1 MIADIAH
8 ELRNPLSTM
17 QGNLEGMIDGVLPLD
32 TSQVATVYDQTVLLS
47 RLVEDLRTLSL
58 AQAGELRLELEEAD
72 LGELVRGVVADFRP
86 LADSRKVALEVRA
99 IEEHPDVRIDS
110 LRISQVLANLLS
122 NALRHTLEGGR
133 IEIGITDGVPGI
145 EVSVTDSGSGIGLE
159 DLPHVF
165 ERFYRADQ
173 SRTRSGGGSG
183 LGLAIAKELVES
195 HGGRIWADSRPG
207 QGSTFAFS
215 LPH

>member
-1 MIADIAH
+1 M
-8 ELRNPLSTM
+8 
-17 QGNLEGMIDGVLPLD
+17 
-32 TSQVATVYDQTVLLS
+32 LLS

-58 AQAGELRLELEEAD
+58 AQARELRLELVEAD
-72 LGELVRGVVADFRP
+72 LGELVRGVVQDFKP
-86 LADSRKVALEVRA
+86 LADSRGVTLDVLPVEG
-99 IEEHPDVRIDS
+99 HPDVRIDS

-122 NALRHTLEGGR
+122 NALRHTPERGR
-133 IEIGITDGVPGI
+133 IEIGITNGVPGV
-145 EVSVTDSGSGIGLE
+145 EVAVTDSGSGIGSD

-195 HGGRIWADSRPG
+195 HGGRIWADSAPG

-215 LPH
+215 LPR